1 VLTINS
7 SKIKCFIACG
17 NPQAL
22 NLIGIGG
29 VPARLAPLQQALIY
43 DMACGKSPTVKGQ
56 SSVEL
61 NMITLFT
68 TLSLQKIFEVNAKA
82 VDFRGGIP

>member
-1 VLTINS
+1 M
-7 SKIKCFIACG
+7 
-17 NPQAL
+17 P
-22 NLIGIGG
+22 
-29 VPARLAPLQQALIY
+29 Y
-43 DMACGKSPTVKGQ
+43 GKSTTVKGQ

-82 VDFRGGIP
+82 AVDLRGGIPVP